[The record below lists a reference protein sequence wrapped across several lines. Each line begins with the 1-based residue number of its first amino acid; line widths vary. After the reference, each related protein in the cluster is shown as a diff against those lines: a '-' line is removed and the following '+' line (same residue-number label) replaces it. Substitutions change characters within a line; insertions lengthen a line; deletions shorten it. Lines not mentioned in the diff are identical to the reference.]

1 MAVIEIKSTNFQ
13 QEVLNSDKGCQ
24 QAVNYWWGMDSD
36 VVGIKLSPDLP
47 EGIRVLAEILRKGLA
62 DGSISPFHRE
72 IRSQD
77 GTVRNDGARWLTP
90 EEILHMDWLCDT
102 VDGSIPAFDEL
113 LARSQG
119 MVRLQGVYR
128 DQIPADKEGVLL

>member
-1 MAVIEIKSTNFQ
+1 
-13 QEVLNSDKGCQ
+13 
-24 QAVNYWWGMDSD
+24 
-36 VVGIKLSPDLP
+36 
-47 EGIRVLAEILRKGLA
+47 
-62 DGSISPFHRE
+62 
-72 IRSQD
+72 
-77 GTVRNDGARWLTP
+77 
-90 EEILHMDWLCDT
+90 MDWLCDT